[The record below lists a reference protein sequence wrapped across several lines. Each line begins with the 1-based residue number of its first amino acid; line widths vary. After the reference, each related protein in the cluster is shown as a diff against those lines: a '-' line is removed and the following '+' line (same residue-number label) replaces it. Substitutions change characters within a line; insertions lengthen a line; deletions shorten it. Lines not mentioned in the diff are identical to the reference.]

1 MTYMKA
7 SEIIKDIRGDIPSE
21 LICSEDLDKLET
33 NMTDMDT
40 EVIVLEINLS
50 DSKPSADVFTRT
62 LRNEEFIVR
71 GEPGYEPMQTII
83 GYDIDS
89 DFTTPSVVY
98 QGYSGFDKLN
108 HYDRDIKFIKNC
120 TEFLLSKYQ
129 MDMDCNLIT
138 ELVSDID
145 ENSWINLIGVTPGR
159 NHSIRSV
166 IEGKFRLPSP
176 YETVGWSDGWW
187 REINED
193 GISDKSALEYEYISV
208 SKLYLFNGLDKI
220 KLDALEHMLFNS
232 TSTSYI
238 FDLRILKVSM
248 IKEEI
253 DNVKIYLMAT
263 PKCL

>member
-21 LICSEDLDKLET
+21 LICSEDLDKLEV
-33 NMTDMDT
+33 NMKDMDT
-40 EVIVLEINLS
+40 EVVVLEINLS
-50 DSKPSADVFTRT
+50 DSRPSADVFIRT
-62 LRNEEFIVR
+62 LRNKEFEIR
-71 GEPGYEPMQTII
+71 GQPNYKPMQTII

-108 HYDRDIKFIKNC
+108 HYDKDINFIKNC
-120 TEFLLSKYQ
+120 TKFLLDKYK
-129 MDMDCNLIT
+129 MDMDYNLIT

-145 ENSWINLIGVTPGR
+145 EGSWVNLVGVTPGR
-159 NHSIRSV
+159 EHSIRSV

-176 YETVGWSDGWW
+176 YETVGWSNGWW
-187 REINED
+187 REINNN
-193 GISDKSALEYEYISV
+193 GISDKHALEYEYIAI
-208 SKLYLFNGLDKI
+208 SKLYLFNGLDKV
-220 KLDALEHMLFNS
+220 KVDALEHMLFNS
-232 TSTSYI
+232 TLDSYV

-248 IKEEI
+248 IKKEI

-263 PKCL
+263 PKCI